1 MIVNGFYLSL
11 CSSNLLN
18 VESLQ
23 METREFKSTLYK
35 QLAKVTKALSN
46 PHRLEIL
53 DLIEQGSF
61 SVEYIAEH
69 ANMSVANASQHLQVL
84 KKSGLVDTAR
94 DGKYIYYQLFDER
107 VLETWRSLRQLGF
120 SRNHEISELL
130 LDYRK
135 RKDQLNLISSDELMQ
150 KLEYDEVYL
159 IDVRPV
165 EEFNVGHLKKATS
178 LPYKQIRERM
188 QELPNDREIVAY
200 CRGPL
205 CLMADEAV
213 YLMKKEGLNAYR
225 LENGFA
231 DWVAEKRPVETIE
244 N

>member
-1 MIVNGFYLSL
+1 MD
-11 CSSNLLN
+11 
-18 VESLQ
+18 
-23 METREFKSTLYK
+23 TREFKSSLYK
-35 QLAKVTKALSN
+35 QLATVTKALSN
-46 PHRLEIL
+46 PQRLEIL
-53 DLIEQGSF
+53 DLLAQGSF

-69 ANMSVANASQHLQVL
+69 ANMPVANASQHLQVL

-94 DGKYIYYQLFDER
+94 DGKYIYYQLYDGQ
-107 VLETWRSLRQLGF
+107 VLDTWRSLRQLGF
-120 SRNHEISELL
+120 SRNDKISELL
-130 LDYRK
+130 QDYRK

-150 KLEYDEVYL
+150 KLENNEVYL

-165 EEFNVGHLKKATS
+165 EEFNSGHIKQADS
-178 LPYKQIRERM
+178 LPYRQIRERI
-188 QELPNDREIVAY
+188 EDLPKDREIVAY

-213 YLMKKEGLNAYR
+213 SLMKKEGLNAYR

-231 DWVAEKRPVETIE
+231 DWLAEKRPVKTKDNTI

>member
-1 MIVNGFYLSL
+1 MN
-11 CSSNLLN
+11 
-18 VESLQ
+18 
-23 METREFKSTLYK
+23 TRHFKTSLYK

-53 DLIEQGSF
+53 DLLAQGSF

-69 ANMSVANASQHLQVL
+69 ANMPVANASQHLQVL

-94 DGKYIYYQLFDER
+94 DGKYIYYQLYDGQ

-120 SRNHEISELL
+120 SRNDKISELL
-130 LDYRK
+130 QDYRK

-150 KLEYDEVYL
+150 KLENNEVYL

-165 EEFNVGHLKKATS
+165 EEFNEGHIKQADS
-178 LPYKQIRERM
+178 LPHKQIRERM
-188 QELPNDREIVAY
+188 RELPKDREIVAY

-213 YLMKKEGLNAYR
+213 SLMKKEGFNAYR
-225 LENGFA
+225 LENGYT
-231 DWVAEKRPVETIE
+231 DWLAENRPVETKDTNI

>member
-1 MIVNGFYLSL
+1 MDR
-11 CSSNLLN
+11 
-18 VESLQ
+18 
-23 METREFKSTLYK
+23 REIKSTLYK

-53 DLIEQGSF
+53 DLLAQGSF

-84 KKSGLVDTAR
+84 KRSGLVDTVR
-94 DGKYIYYQLFDER
+94 DGKYIYYELFDER
-107 VLETWRSLRQLGF
+107 VLETWRALRQLGF

-130 LDYRK
+130 QDYRR
-135 RKDQLNLISSDELMQ
+135 RKEQLNLISSDELMQ
-150 KLEYDEVYL
+150 KLENNEVYL

-165 EEFNVGHLKKATS
+165 EEFNVGHIKQADS
-178 LPYKQIRERM
+178 LPHKQITKRM
-188 QELPNDREIVAY
+188 QELPKDREIVAY

-213 YLMKKEGLNAYR
+213 SLMKKEGLNACR

-231 DWVAEKRPVETIE
+231 DWLAEKRPVETME
-244 N
+244 K

>member
-1 MIVNGFYLSL
+1 MN
-11 CSSNLLN
+11 
-18 VESLQ
+18 
-23 METREFKSTLYK
+23 TRHFKTSLYK

-53 DLIEQGSF
+53 DLLAQGSF

-69 ANMSVANASQHLQVL
+69 ANMPVANASQHLQVL

-94 DGKYIYYQLFDER
+94 DGKYIYYQLYDNQ

-120 SRNHEISELL
+120 SRNDKISELL
-130 LDYRK
+130 HDYRK

-150 KLEYDEVYL
+150 KLENDDVYL

-165 EEFNVGHLKKATS
+165 EEFNSGHIKQADS
-178 LPYKQIRERM
+178 LPHRQIRERI
-188 QELPNDREIVAY
+188 QELPKDREIVAY

-213 YLMKKEGLNAYR
+213 SLMKKEGFNAYR
-225 LENGFA
+225 LENGYT
-231 DWVAEKRPVETIE
+231 DWLAENRPVETKDTNI

>member
-1 MIVNGFYLSL
+1 MDR
-11 CSSNLLN
+11 
-18 VESLQ
+18 
-23 METREFKSTLYK
+23 REIKSTLYK

-53 DLIEQGSF
+53 DLLAQGSF

-84 KKSGLVDTAR
+84 KRSGLVDTVR
-94 DGKYIYYQLFDER
+94 DGKYIYYELFDES
-107 VLETWRSLRQLGF
+107 VLETWRALRQLGF

-130 LDYRK
+130 QDYRR

-150 KLEYDEVYL
+150 KLENNEVYL

-165 EEFNVGHLKKATS
+165 EEFNVGHIKQADS
-178 LPYKQIRERM
+178 LPHKQIRKRM
-188 QELPNDREIVAY
+188 QELPKDREIVAY

-213 YLMKKEGLNAYR
+213 SLMKKEGLNACR

-231 DWVAEKRPVETIE
+231 DWLAEKRPVETME
-244 N
+244 K

>member
-1 MIVNGFYLSL
+1 MDR
-11 CSSNLLN
+11 
-18 VESLQ
+18 
-23 METREFKSTLYK
+23 REFKSTLYK

-53 DLIEQGSF
+53 DLLAQGSF

-84 KKSGLVDTAR
+84 KRSGLVDTVR
-94 DGKYIYYQLFDER
+94 DGKYIYYELFDES
-107 VLETWRSLRQLGF
+107 VLETWRALRQLGF

-130 LDYRK
+130 QDYRR

-150 KLEYDEVYL
+150 KLENNEVYL

-165 EEFNVGHLKKATS
+165 EEFNVGHIKQADS
-178 LPYKQIRERM
+178 LPHKQIRKRM
-188 QELPNDREIVAY
+188 QELPKDREIVAY

-213 YLMKKEGLNAYR
+213 SLMKKEGLNACR

-231 DWVAEKRPVETIE
+231 DWLAEKRPVETME
-244 N
+244 K

>member
-1 MIVNGFYLSL
+1 MDR
-11 CSSNLLN
+11 
-18 VESLQ
+18 
-23 METREFKSTLYK
+23 REIKSTLYK

-53 DLIEQGSF
+53 DLLAQGSF

-84 KKSGLVDTAR
+84 KRSGLVDTVR
-94 DGKYIYYQLFDER
+94 DGKYIYYELFDER
-107 VLETWRSLRQLGF
+107 VLETWRALRQLGF

-130 LDYRK
+130 QDYRR
-135 RKDQLNLISSDELMQ
+135 RKEQLNLISSDELMQ
-150 KLEYDEVYL
+150 KLENNEVYL

-165 EEFNVGHLKKATS
+165 EEFNVGHIKQADS
-178 LPYKQIRERM
+178 LPHKQIRKRM
-188 QELPNDREIVAY
+188 QELPKDREIVAY

-213 YLMKKEGLNAYR
+213 SLMKKEGLNACR

-231 DWVAEKRPVETIE
+231 DWLAEKRPVETME
-244 N
+244 K

>member
-1 MIVNGFYLSL
+1 MN
-11 CSSNLLN
+11 
-18 VESLQ
+18 
-23 METREFKSTLYK
+23 TRHFKTSLYK

-53 DLIEQGSF
+53 DLLAQGSF

-69 ANMSVANASQHLQVL
+69 ANMPVANASQHLQVL

-94 DGKYIYYQLFDER
+94 DGKYIYYQLYDGQ

-120 SRNHEISELL
+120 SRNDKISELL
-130 LDYRK
+130 QDYRK

-150 KLEYDEVYL
+150 KLENNEVYL

-165 EEFNVGHLKKATS
+165 EEFNEGHIKQADS
-178 LPYKQIRERM
+178 LPHKQIRERM
-188 QELPNDREIVAY
+188 RELPKDREIVAY

-213 YLMKKEGLNAYR
+213 SLMKKEGLNAYR
-225 LENGFA
+225 LENGYT
-231 DWVAEKRPVETIE
+231 DWLAENRPVETKDTNI